1 MNTFITVFHPGF
13 LLQNAL
19 WGSVV
24 VGIFCPL
31 IGVYFML
38 RRMTLLGVALPQ
50 ISAAG
55 IAFAFF
61 LQGLGVTWSLHPGE
75 ANDRF
80 LALMGSFLFGFG
92 ALLILAWLERR
103 REGAS
108 ESRIGAAYALAFA
121 ASILLVAANASGKIE
136 MLNML
141 HGEIVTV
148 SHRDLY
154 LILAAYGVLTV
165 VLVLFNR
172 QFLSVSYDRDA
183 AQVMGSPVI
192 LWDILLYAVMGI
204 AISMGVLI
212 VGPMLTFAFLI
223 IPPLAARRFCKHMG
237 SFFLLAALMGGVS
250 GVVGFLVSYQLD
262 WPLGP
267 TDISIAFALLI
278 AAVLSK
284 KITGLVGGSRH
295 TNKEL
300 REVKREI

>member
-1 MNTFITVFHPGF
+1 MNTLTTVFHPGF

-61 LQGLGVTWSLHPGE
+61 LQGLGITWSLHPGE
-75 ANDRF
+75 AGDRI
-80 LALMGSFLFGFG
+80 LALAGSFLFGFA

-103 REGAS
+103 REGTS

-141 HGEIVTV
+141 HGEIVSV
-148 SHRDLY
+148 SPQDLH
-154 LILAAYGVLTV
+154 LLVGAYV
-165 VLVLFNR
+165 VLAVFLMLFNR
-172 QFLSVSYDRDA
+172 QFLSVSYDRDS

-192 LWDILLYAVMGI
+192 IWDLTLYAVMGV

-223 IPPLAARRFCKHMG
+223 IPPLAARRFCKRMG
-237 SFFLLAALMGGVS
+237 SFFLLSALFGGTS
-250 GVVGFLVSYQLD
+250 GLLGFLLSYQLD

-267 TDISIAFALLI
+267 SDIAVAFGLL
-278 AAVLSK
+278 VL
-284 KITGLVGGSRH
+284 GVLVRATCFKAEG
-295 TNKEL
+295 
-300 REVKREI
+300 